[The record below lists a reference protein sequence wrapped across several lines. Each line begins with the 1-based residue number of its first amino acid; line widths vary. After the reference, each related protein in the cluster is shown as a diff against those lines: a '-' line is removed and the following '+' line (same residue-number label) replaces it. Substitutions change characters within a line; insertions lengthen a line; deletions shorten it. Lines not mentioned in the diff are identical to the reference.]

1 MFAKILFSLYLILF
15 ITLAINP
22 FERAVWWAENAP
34 VWITVI
40 SIILLH
46 LYYHPF
52 SNLALSIMAI
62 FIALHTIG
70 GHYTFE
76 RVPFEFISDFFGFQR
91 NHYDRI
97 AHFSIG
103 LYAFAMAEILYV
115 KKLTS
120 SNFILLSY
128 PLFAIFAIASLYE
141 IFEWQYALSADESA
155 GIAVL
160 GSQGDIWDAQKD
172 MFSDGLGAIVGMVI
186 FYLTYKFNDKV

>member
-34 VWITVI
+34 VWITVAFI
-40 SIILLH
+40 VLIH
-46 LYYHPF
+46 LYYHKF

-76 RVPFEFISDFFGFQR
+76 RVPFDAISEFFGFER

-141 IFEWQYALSADESA
+141 IFEWQYALGADESA

-186 FYLTYKFNDKV
+186 FYLTYKFNDKG

>member
-15 ITLAINP
+15 IALAINP

-40 SIILLH
+40 SIVLIH

-76 RVPFEFISDFFGFQR
+76 RVPFDAISEFFGFER

-160 GSQGDIWDAQKD
+160 GSQYNAPTKKLKN
-172 MFSDGLGAIVGMVI
+172 F
-186 FYLTYKFNDKV
+186 